1 ADVGG
6 SWFAIGG
13 GLTINGQGQIEGGS
27 FDGQTVTASNG
38 IVTVRARSRQ
48 PVSIESHVGLTSWL
62 WQ

>member
-1 ADVGG
+1 MGG
-6 SWFAIGG
+6 NWFAIGG
-13 GLTINGQGQIEGGS
+13 ALTINGQGQIEGGS
-27 FDGQTVTASNG
+27 FDGQTVTASDG